1 MSDHDSEQHQQL
13 EQLEQLEAEAGFIS
27 VTSENLQSTIPFT
40 SSVRDSLRRH
50 LLLQSRRAMQEVSRL
65 QQKMP
70 PVLVFVRTLQVE
82 IDQMGILADLNLEFE
97 NLAALLN
104 GMIAYYDIL
113 SEDLALYERQLC
125 EVDHI
130 SYEHFCTLSR
140 SNT

>member
-1 MSDHDSEQHQQL
+1 MDNNEDNNDNSVY
-13 EQLEQLEAEAGFIS
+13 EAGYIS

-65 QQKMP
+65 QQKIP
-70 PVLVFVRTLQVE
+70 PVLVFVSTLQVE
-82 IDQMGILADLNLEFE
+82 IDQMGILADLNPEFE

-113 SEDLALYERQLC
+113 KEDLAFYERQLM
-125 EVDHI
+125 EADHMI
-130 SYEHFCTLSR
+130 YEHFCTLSWY
-140 SNT
+140 T